1 MENVQD
7 KVNYLARLLR
17 VQVIEY
23 LVKEDRLKYGAAQLS
38 DEELEF
44 HKQAIN
50 RMPCCTA
57 MLRRLFDDAH
67 EMHQEKGM
75 FPHAVCVGD
84 LEWCLKY
91 RGIGYRSVQ
100 SVKHS
105 WLPLK
110 ADTELR
116 RLPAFKAISAVYRP
130 LIDQGEKILPPVD
143 HKAVESEAN
152 AIINEISTH
161 LIGER

>member
-1 MENVQD
+1 MSNAQD

-50 RMPCCTA
+50 RLPCCTA
-57 MLRRLFDDAH
+57 MLRRLFSDAH
-67 EMHQEKGM
+67 EMHEEKGM
-75 FPHAVCVGD
+75 FPHAVTVGD

-91 RGIGYRSVQ
+91 RTIGYGTTQ

-105 WLPLK
+105 WLPFK
-110 ADTELR
+110 QDTELR
-116 RLPAFKAISAVYRP
+116 RLPAFVQLAKIYRP
-130 LIDQGEKILPPVD
+130 LIDAGKAILPPVD
-143 HKAVESEAN
+143 RKAIENEAT
-152 AIINEISTH
+152 AIINEVTTH
-161 LIGER
+161 LIGDR

>member
-17 VQVIEY
+17 VQVIEA

-44 HKQAIN
+44 YKQYIN
-50 RMPCCTA
+50 RLPCCTA
-57 MLRRLFDDAH
+57 MLRRLFEDAH
-67 EMHQEKGM
+67 EMHEEKGM
-75 FPHAVCVGD
+75 FPHAASVGD
-84 LEWCLKY
+84 LEWCIKH
-91 RGIGYRSVQ
+91 RTIGYACVQ

-110 ADTELR
+110 SDADLR
-116 RLPAFKAISAVYRP
+116 RLPAFKAIAAVYRP
-130 LIDQGEKILPPVD
+130 LIDQGKKILPPVD
-143 HKAVESEAN
+143 HKAVENEAN
-152 AIINEISTH
+152 AIINELSTH